1 MPVFLSPCSKSLVLR
16 PENTPPSVQSALFSH
31 FFVPSD
37 FMCPKVGSNFASD
50 FKNNAIME
58 ELIFIVLDIVELIV
72 AVMFL
77 IGLFISCF

>member
-1 MPVFLSPCSKSLVLR
+1 
-16 PENTPPSVQSALFSH
+16 
-31 FFVPSD
+31 
-37 FMCPKVGSNFASD
+37 
-50 FKNNAIME
+50 ME